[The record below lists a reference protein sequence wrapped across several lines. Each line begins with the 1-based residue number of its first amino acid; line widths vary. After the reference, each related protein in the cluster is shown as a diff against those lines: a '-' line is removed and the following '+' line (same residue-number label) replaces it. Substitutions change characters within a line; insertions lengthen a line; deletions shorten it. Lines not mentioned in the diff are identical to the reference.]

1 MDYIKIKFARDF
13 DDSSAETEQ
22 SFEDL
27 FHSMKPL
34 FTLSNQVFQPAVDI
48 YETPDQVIV
57 RIEIAGVDKDD
68 FSVELSSTAVRIR
81 GVRKELTRKRD
92 AAYRLAEIQ
101 YGPFERV
108 LRLPRAV
115 DPEVASTVYKSGF
128 LELHLAK
135 SAKPK
140 VYKIDVI
147 DGD

>member
-13 DDSSAETEQ
+13 DNSTADAER

-34 FTLSNQVFQPAVDI
+34 FTLSNQVFHPAVDV

-57 RIEIAGVDKDD
+57 RIEIAGVEKSD
-68 FSVELSSTAVRIR
+68 FTVELSHTALRIR
-81 GVRKELTRKRD
+81 GVRKELTRKAD

-108 LRLPRAV
+108 LRLPAAV
-115 DPEVASTVYKSGF
+115 DPEVASTVYKNGF

-140 VYKIDVI
+140 VYKIEVT
-147 DGD
+147 DGG

>member
-13 DDSSAETEQ
+13 DDSSSESER
-22 SFEDL
+22 SFEEL

-57 RIEIAGVDKDD
+57 RIEIAGVEKDD
-68 FSVELSSTAVRIR
+68 FSVELSRTAVRIR

-101 YGPFERV
+101 YGPFERI

-115 DPEVASTVYKSGF
+115 DPEVTSTVYKSGF

-140 VYKIDVI
+140 VYKIEVV

>member
-13 DDSSAETEQ
+13 DDSTSESER
-22 SFEDL
+22 SFEEL

-57 RIEIAGVDKDD
+57 RIEIAGVEKDD
-68 FSVELSSTAVRIR
+68 FSVELSRSALRIR

-101 YGPFERV
+101 YGPFERI

-115 DPEVASTVYKSGF
+115 DPEVTSTVYKSGF

-140 VYKIDVI
+140 VYKIEVV